1 MGQRAWVGGRLL
13 PPSPASLC
21 TGHGQ
26 HRIPNTC
33 QFMPWFLWPHAPVNM
48 SLHVCGRS
56 HGSLPLPPKI
66 PQNNLDE
73 LWALFDLACGEAL
86 LGDRRHFHSHFG
98 SVISRAQ
105 ERDASTQERH
115 AGDVANSR
123 VQDLITPY
131 FLRREKA
138 VVYGVHSGGKALL
151 PRNGPVHNDGSAG
164 CVLGQQPIPC
174 GSGGGLSAFWLVLD

>member
-98 SVISRAQ
+98 EHPGA
-105 ERDASTQERH
+105 ASGRRRKLPS
-115 AGDVANSR
+115 AG
-123 VQDLITPY
+123 P
-131 FLRREKA
+131 
-138 VVYGVHSGGKALL
+138 HHALL
-151 PRNGPVHNDGSAG
+151 PASGE
-164 CVLGQQPIPC
+164 
-174 GSGGGLSAFWLVLD
+174 GGGVRGALGREGAAPQERASAQ